1 MANEGIT
8 DPSRFDNN
16 QAGSGFNDLFL
27 KQFTGEILTT
37 FDEKNVFRELHTT
50 RTISSGR
57 SATFPVTGIASAV
70 YHQPGKN
77 IIQEGGASST
87 YLSDITKTEKIITI
101 DDLLI
106 SSTMLYNLD
115 DMKNHYDIR
124 SIYAR
129 ELAKAL
135 AVRYDTA
142 VCKVMIAAA
151 RASANLTQTNKT
163 GGQVDIPNGD
173 ISAPGT
179 TGTKAAYDAQ
189 DLINA
194 FFVAAEQLD
203 NNDVDEDGRFAVLAP
218 TDYYTLITGANTDSS
233 INFLSAVNSD
243 IGGSG
248 SISTGKVMQIAG
260 ISIYKS
266 THIPTTNMDTGTSGT
281 ATDDSNSNN
290 DVFGSG
296 GNGYDGDFRNTVGLI
311 GHTSAVGTVQLMD
324 LATESEY
331 KPEYQGTLFLAKYA
345 LGHGILRPEAM
356 LELVA

>member
-8 DPSRFDNN
+8 DPSRFDDN

-37 FDEKNVFRELHTT
+37 FDEKNVFRQLHTT
-50 RTISSGR
+50 RTITSGK
-57 SATFPVTGIASAV
+57 SATFPVTGIASAT
-70 YHQPGKN
+70 YHTPGKN

-87 YLSDITKTEKIITI
+87 YLSDIAKTEKIITI

-135 AVRYDTA
+135 SVRYDTA

-163 GGQVDIPNGD
+163 GGQVDIPNQD

-179 TGTKAAYDAQ
+179 TGTKASYDAQ
-189 DLINA
+189 NLIEA

-218 TDYYTLITGANTDSS
+218 GDYYSLITGDNGSGMTLTSAANT
-233 INFLSAVNSD
+233 D

-248 SISTGKVMQIAG
+248 NLSTGMVPQIAG

-266 THIPTTNMDTGTSGT
+266 THIPTTNMDTGASGT

>member
-8 DPSRFDNN
+8 DPSRFDDN

-50 RTISSGR
+50 RTINSGR
-57 SATFPVTGIASAV
+57 SATFPVTGIASAT
-70 YHQPGKN
+70 YHTPGQN

-87 YLSDITKTEKIITI
+87 YLSDIAKTEKIITI

-179 TGTKAAYDAQ
+179 AGTKASYDAQ
-189 DLINA
+189 NLIEA

-218 TDYYTLITGANTDSS
+218 GDYYSLITGDNGSGMTLTSAANT
-233 INFLSAVNSD
+233 D

-248 SISTGKVMQIAG
+248 NLSTGMVPQIAG

-266 THIPTTNMDTGTSGT
+266 THIPTTNMDSGASGT